1 MTQPNAPTSATSPE
15 PAAASPEAA
24 AADPAVRPVVR
35 LKPTGKKKRPH
46 FGSPWIYANEV
57 QMTPATK
64 ALAPGTPVRMET
76 AEGAPLG
83 CFLFNRHPLICARLI
98 ARDPGTV
105 LDTAFF
111 ETRVRRA
118 VELRDRLIA
127 APHYR
132 LAHAEGDGLPGTV
145 IDRYGD
151 TLVLQINT
159 AGMDRLRPHL
169 LDALERVVAPRTIV
183 LRNDNPARELEG
195 LPSEV
200 EVVTGQLDGPVELV
214 ENGARFRADPSTGQK
229 TGWFYDQRAN
239 RAFVAGLSNG
249 ARVLD
254 CYAFSGGFTVQAAL
268 AGAQSVTAVDRS
280 KDALDLARAA
290 AELNGVS
297 DLCRFEKREVFQ
309 DLQAR
314 AKAGEQ
320 YDVVVVDPPAF
331 VKSKKDYWQGIKGY
345 RKMTRLAAPLVAP
358 GGILAVC
365 SCSHHVEPETFA
377 DQVRRGLG
385 QAGRDGRILRFA
397 GADVDH
403 PVHPWLPETSY
414 LKCQV
419 LALD

>member
-1 MTQPNAPTSATSPE
+1 MTQPNHPQPTAARQAGLAAALD
-15 PAAASPEAA
+15 PAA
-24 AADPAVRPVVR
+24 RPTVR
-35 LKPTGKKKRPH
+35 LKPAGKKKRPH

-57 QMTPATK
+57 QMTAETK
-64 ALAPGTPVRMET
+64 ALEPGTPVRLET

-98 ARDPGTV
+98 ARDSRAV
-105 LDTAFF
+105 LDTDFF
-111 ETRVRRA
+111 ERRVRAA
-118 VELRDRLIA
+118 VTLRDRLIGG
-127 APHYR
+127 PYYR

-151 TLVLQINT
+151 TLVLQVNT
-159 AGMDRLRPHL
+159 AGLDRLCPQL
-169 LDALERVVAPRTIV
+169 LDALDRVVAPATVV
-183 LRNDNPARELEG
+183 LRNDSPARELEG
-195 LPSEV
+195 LPTQV
-200 EVVTGQLDGPVELV
+200 EVVKGALDGPVELV
-214 ENGARFRADPSTGQK
+214 ENGARFRADPGTGQK

-239 RAFVAGLSNG
+239 RAFVAGLAEG

-268 AGAQSVTAVDRS
+268 AGARQVTAVDRS
-280 KDALDLARAA
+280 NDALELARAS
-290 AELNGVS
+290 AELNGVA
-297 DLCRFEKREVFQ
+297 DVCRFEKREVFQ
-309 DLQAR
+309 DLEAR
-314 AKAGEQ
+314 ARAGER
-320 YDVVVVDPPAF
+320 YDLVVVDPPAF

-365 SCSHHVEPETFA
+365 SCSHHVEPDTFA

-403 PVHPWLPETSY
+403 PVDPWLPETGY

>member
-1 MTQPNAPTSATSPE
+1 MTQSSVPSAAVD
-15 PAAASPEAA
+15 PAA
-24 AADPAVRPVVR
+24 RPTVR
-35 LKPTGKKKRPH
+35 LRPAGKKKRPH

-57 QMTPATK
+57 QMTPEAK
-64 ALAPGTPVRMET
+64 ALDPGTPVRLET

-98 ARDPGTV
+98 SRDPDAV
-105 LDTAFF
+105 LDRDFF
-111 ETRVRRA
+111 EARIRAA
-118 VELRDRLIA
+118 VELRDKLVGV
-127 APHYR
+127 PYYR

-151 TLVLQINT
+151 TLVLQVNT
-159 AGMDRLRPHL
+159 AGLDRLRPSL
-169 LDALERVVAPRTIV
+169 LEALDRVVAPQTVV

-195 LPSEV
+195 LSTQV
-200 EVVTGQLDGPVELV
+200 EVVKGTVDGPVELV
-214 ENGARFRADPSTGQK
+214 ENGARFQADPGEGQK

-239 RAFVAGLSNG
+239 RAFVAGLSKG

-254 CYAFSGGFTVQAAL
+254 CYAFAGGFTVQAAL
-268 AGAQSVTAVDRS
+268 AGAKQVTAVDRS
-280 KDALDLARAA
+280 KDALELARKSAA
-290 AELNGVS
+290 LNGVA
-297 DLCRFEKREVFQ
+297 DVCRFEKREVFQ
-309 DLQAR
+309 DLAAR
-314 AKAGEQ
+314 AQAGER

-365 SCSHHVEPETFA
+365 SCSHHVEPDTFA
-377 DQVRRGLG
+377 DQIRRGLG

>member
-1 MTQPNAPTSATSPE
+1 MTQSTAAPSPDTAAVD
-15 PAAASPEAA
+15 PAA
-24 AADPAVRPVVR
+24 RPTVR

-57 QMTPATK
+57 QMDAAAK

-98 ARDPGTV
+98 ARDSAAV
-105 LDTAFF
+105 LDVDFF
-111 ETRVRRA
+111 ERRIRAA
-118 VELRDRLIA
+118 VMLRDRLIA

-159 AGMDRLRPHL
+159 AGLDRLRAPL
-169 LDALERVVAPRTIV
+169 LEALDRVVAPRTVV

-195 LPSEV
+195 LATGV
-200 EVVTGQLDGPVELV
+200 EVVKGALDGPVELI
-214 ENGARFRADPSTGQK
+214 ENGARFQADPAGGQK

-239 RAFVAGLSNG
+239 RAFVAGLSKG

-254 CYAFSGGFTVQAAL
+254 CYAFAGGFTVQAAL
-268 AGAQSVTAVDRS
+268 AGAASVTAVDRS
-280 KDALDLARAA
+280 KDALELARHS
-290 AELNGVS
+290 AELNGVA
-297 DLCRFEKREVFQ
+297 DVCRFEKREVFQ
-309 DLQAR
+309 DLQVR
-314 AKAGEQ
+314 AQAGEQ
-320 YDVVVVDPPAF
+320 YDIVVVDPPAF

>member
-1 MTQPNAPTSATSPE
+1 MD
-15 PAAASPEAA
+15 AAA
-24 AADPAVRPVVR
+24 
-35 LKPTGKKKRPH
+35 
-46 FGSPWIYANEV
+46 
-57 QMTPATK
+57 K

-98 ARDPGTV
+98 DRDPAAV
-105 LDTAFF
+105 LDLDFF
-111 ETRVRRA
+111 ERRIRAA
-118 VELRDRLIA
+118 VDLRDRLIGT
-127 APHYR
+127 PHYR

-159 AGMDRLRPHL
+159 AGLDRLRAPL
-169 LDALERVVAPRTIV
+169 LEALDRVVAPATVV

-195 LPSEV
+195 LPTDV
-200 EVVTGQLDGPVELV
+200 EVVRGQLDGPVELV
-214 ENGARFRADPSTGQK
+214 ENGARFQADPSTGQK

-239 RAFVAGLSNG
+239 RAFVAGLSRG

-268 AGAQSVTAVDRS
+268 AGAQAVTAVDRS
-280 KDALDLARAA
+280 RDALDLARQS
-290 AELNGVS
+290 AELNGVA
-297 DLCRFEKREVFQ
+297 DVCRFEKREVFQ

-314 AKAGEQ
+314 QQAGER
-320 YDVVVVDPPAF
+320 YDVVVVDPDAF